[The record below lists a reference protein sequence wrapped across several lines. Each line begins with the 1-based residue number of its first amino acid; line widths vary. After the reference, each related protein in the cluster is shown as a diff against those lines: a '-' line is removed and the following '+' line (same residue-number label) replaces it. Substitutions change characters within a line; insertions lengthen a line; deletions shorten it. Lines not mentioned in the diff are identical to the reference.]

1 MAATDILASS
11 ALGLASA
18 GAQQV
23 FTDYNREEDF
33 RNYQL
38 SQRENYHNAQ
48 NMQYNAPLM
57 TKLGMAAAGLNPNT
71 MSNPSPATPNAAP
84 LGVHASPELNIAQDN
99 NLMADARLKNA
110 EAEKTELQNDQIK
123 GENESSFENYRQ
135 GLETLAKLY
144 KEKGWNDMAESI
156 SEEIGNLNALKDEGK
171 LNFNAGNLR
180 GAVNAYTTLD
190 NMQERLSN
198 TFKHVLDT
206 ETNYKMLQNGSSTP
220 LSKMPK
226 IQRDLLATQV
236 ANNIATH
243 AVLLT
248 QKELNN
254 EQKNELNKLQEKLQ
268 ADIDKAVAEKQL
280 TEYQARSIYLADWK
294 QLLNDKEF
302 MAAALAKADEN
313 QKILLQQAGQFVNA
327 VVTAKT
333 GGKIANSINN
343 VGQSKG
349 NSTTTTRSYHYDSKG
364 KMKGY
369 DVNQSQGSNTM
380 LKRSIPSVDEQNLTW

>member
-1 MAATDILASS
+1 MSSILEGAVE
-11 ALGLASA
+11 GLTSA
-18 GAQQV
+18 GVQQM
-23 FTDYNREEDF
+23 FTDYNREKDF
-33 RNYQL
+33 GNYQKA
-38 SQRENYHNAQ
+38 QAQ
-48 NMQYNAPLM
+48 NFVYAQDMQKNAPML
-57 TKLGMAAAGLNPNT
+57 TKLGMQAAGLNPAQ
-71 MSNPSPATPNAAP
+71 MSNPTPASMASAP
-84 LGVHASPELNIAQDN
+84 LGHHDSPDIDLAQDN

-110 EAEKTELQNDQIK
+110 EAEKTELQNDQTR

-135 GLETLAKLY
+135 GLESLSALY
-144 KEKGWNDMAESI
+144 KQKGWSQMAESI
-156 SEEIGNLNALKDEGK
+156 DEEIGNLNALKDEGK

-190 NMQERLSN
+190 NMQARLSD
-198 TFKHVLDT
+198 TFKRVLDT

-248 QKELNN
+248 QKDLNN
-254 EQKNELNKLQEKLQ
+254 EQKNELQKMQDKLQ
-268 ADIDKAVAEKQL
+268 ADIDKAVADKQL

-294 QLLNDKEF
+294 QLLDDKEF
-302 MAAALAKADEN
+302 MAAAIAKADEN
-313 QKILLQQAGQFVNA
+313 QKILLQQTGQFVNA

-333 GGKIANSINN
+333 GGKIAKSINN

-349 NSTTTTRSYHYDSKG
+349 NTTTTTRSYHYTADG

-380 LKRSIPSVDEQNLTW
+380 LKRSIPSWQESEW

>member
-1 MAATDILASS
+1 MSSILEGAAA
-11 ALGLASA
+11 GLVGA
-18 GAQQV
+18 GVQQA
-23 FTDYNREEDF
+23 FTDYNREQDF
-33 RNYQL
+33 GNYMKAQ
-38 SQRENYHNAQ
+38 QQNYVNAQ
-48 NMQYNAPLM
+48 DMQRNAPML
-57 TKLGMAAAGLNPNT
+57 TKLGMQAAGLNPAG
-71 MSNPSPATPNAAP
+71 MSNPTPATPNAAP
-84 LGVHASPELNIAQDN
+84 LGSHASPELNLAQDN

-110 EAEKTELQNDQIK
+110 EAEKTELQNDQTK

-135 GLETLAKLY
+135 GLESLSALY
-144 KEKGWNDMAESI
+144 KQKGWTQMADSI
-156 SEEIGNLNALKDEGK
+156 DEEIGNLNLLKDEGK

-190 NMQERLSN
+190 NMQARLSD
-198 TFKHVLDT
+198 TFKRVLDT
-206 ETNYKMLQNGSSTP
+206 ETNYKMLENGASIP

-226 IQRDLLATQV
+226 IQRDLLASQV

-248 QKELNN
+248 QKDLNV
-254 EQKNELNKLQEKLQ
+254 EQKNELKKLQDKLQ

-280 TEYQARSIYLADWK
+280 TEYQARSLYLADWK

-302 MAAALAKADEN
+302 LAAVLAKADEN
-313 QKILLQQAGQFVNA
+313 QKILLQQTGQFANA

-333 GGKIANSINN
+333 GGKIANSINT
-343 VGQSKG
+343 VGKSKG
-349 NSTTTTRSYHYDSKG
+349 NTTTTTHSYHYDADG

-380 LKRSIPSVDEQNLTW
+380 LKRSIPSWQESEW